1 MTEAEETESEKTEA
15 GETEVGSSKLEQ
27 SSAFEVGV
35 LCEIVLGIERA
46 SFRAPRYPG
55 LFNLLLAIL
64 EFLLEYLRK
73 VMATEMESERQR
85 AALEI
90 NMLEIYTDAIRAHT
104 IELCSSTYESSN
116 L

>member
-1 MTEAEETESEKTEA
+1 MFY
-15 GETEVGSSKLEQ
+15 VKLSWALKE
-27 SSAFEVGV
+27 
-35 LCEIVLGIERA
+35 LPLRA
-46 SFRAPRYPG
+46 RYPG

-90 NMLEIYTDAIRAHT
+90 NMLEIYTEAIRAHT
-104 IELCSSTYESSN
+104 IELCLSTFESSN